1 MAKKYIIKVETNPSF
16 CGIDAGG
23 VQFANGQAIIDECPL
38 VEWFREHE
46 GYSVKEVQKQVKKSN
61 EDGDEK
67 DPFDAMKVEELKELA
82 AEKGIDLGE
91 ATKKADIIAIIKA
104 AE

>member
-1 MAKKYIIKVETNPSF
+1 MAKYIIKVETNPTF

-23 VQFANGQAIIDECPL
+23 VQFANGQAIINECPL

-46 GYSVKEVQKQVKKSN
+46 GYSVTE
-61 EDGDEK
+61 ED
-67 DPFDAMKVEELKELA
+67 PLAAMKVEELKAYA
-82 AEKGIDLGE
+82 AEKGIELGE
-91 ATKKADIIAIIKA
+91 ATKKADIIAAIKA

>member
-23 VQFANGQAIIDECPL
+23 VQFANGQAIIEECPL

-46 GYSVKEVQKQVKKSN
+46 GYSVKAV
-61 EDGDEK
+61 DEK
-67 DPFDAMKVEELKELA
+67 PSKKA
-82 AEKGIDLGE
+82 AEKDAE
-91 ATKKADIIAIIKA
+91 KA
-104 AE
+104 AEKDVISYVDDSRRIKEIYHNR